1 MGAIIGAMMGQM
13 QEANKDDYNMG
24 AMLRQVGGVTGQEQ
38 AQQMAQANG
47 GVGSFI
53 NNGGGINAAGGN
65 GPMAGSE
72 GSGGGL
78 GSILQMLMNS
88 NQQQQPSQQA
98 QNPVFSSASAQ
109 QRDKPAYDNS
119 GSNTNWM
126 Y

>member
-53 NNGGGINAAGGN
+53 NSGNGLTAAGGN
-65 GPMAGSE
+65 GPVG
-72 GSGGGL
+72 GGQSGGSI
-78 GSILQMLMNS
+78 GSFIQQLLS
-88 NQQQQPSQQA
+88 GQQQAPAMQA
-98 QNPVFSSASAQ
+98 TNPIFSPQAAQ
-109 QRDKPAYDNS
+109 QRDKPAYDSS
-119 GSNTNWM
+119 GSNTNWI